1 MKALKYVLY
10 AVGALVVL
18 VVIVAIAVALLFDAN
33 KLKGEI
39 ERVVKQETGRTL
51 KLEGDLRLAFWPSIG
66 ASMGHASLS
75 ERASSASFASID
87 SAHVAVALLP
97 LLRGETLVDQ
107 VRLTGLK
114 VNLVKRADGKFNFDD
129 LLGAAAAPAKK
140 APAGVP
146 AKGTAS
152 SANVQFDISGVR
164 IERSSVTYRDLKSG
178 QQISVNELRLRT
190 GRIASG
196 VTGKL
201 ELGAVIKGNKPTL
214 DAKFDLSTGYRFEAG
229 PRTTLALN
237 GLDCKITVSS
247 PELPQK
253 TLTVPITGSVQADF
267 GKQTMHADL
276 AAKLDDSNIRAKL
289 GLESFVPAAYSFD
302 VDIDRLDVDRYL
314 PPRQEANGGGAGG
327 GGARTGKSAADTPVD
342 LSALKGLN
350 ARGRLHVGQLQ
361 VQGLKLAEVK
371 TDVRA
376 ARGRA
381 ELGPHSAKL
390 YQGSIAGA
398 LMLDGNTNGV
408 SLKDKLTDISIGPLI
423 KDVAQRD
430 VIEGRGNVALDVRAA
445 GASVN
450 AMKKSLA
457 GNAHIALHDGAIKG
471 FNLGEALRK
480 AESLTGSKTAQSQA
494 TDESQKTDFSEMTA
508 SFVIRNGVAH
518 NDDLSAKAPLFRVS
532 GAGDIDIGNSR
543 IEYRAK
549 ASVVGTAKGQGG
561 RERSALRGITVPV
574 RLTGPFDNVRYEVDY
589 GAVAAEAVKSQAK
602 KKIEEQ
608 LGGKAGGG
616 IEDKLRGLFKR

>member
-1 MKALKYVLY
+1 MKAFKYLLY
-10 AVGALVVL
+10 AIGALVVL
-18 VVIVAIAVALLFDAN
+18 AVVAAIAVVVLFDAN

-39 ERVVKQETGRTL
+39 ERVVKEDTGRTL
-51 KLEGDLRLAFWPSIG
+51 KLEGDLHLAFWPSIG
-66 ASMGHASLS
+66 ASMGRASLS
-75 ERASSASFASID
+75 ERTSAESFAAID

-97 LLRGETLVDQ
+97 LLHGETLVDQ
-107 VRLTGLK
+107 VQLTGLK

-140 APAGVP
+140 APESAAAKRP
-146 AKGTAS
+146 ASGAD
-152 SANVQFDISGVR
+152 VHFDISGVR
-164 IERSSVTYRDLKSG
+164 IERASVAYRDLKTG
-178 QQISVNELRLRT
+178 QQIAVDDLRLRT

-196 VTGKL
+196 IPGKL
-201 ELGAVIKGNKPTL
+201 ELAAVIKGNKPTL
-214 DAKFDLSTGYRFEAG
+214 DAKLDLSTGYRFEAG
-229 PRTTLALN
+229 ARTLALN

-267 GKQTMHADL
+267 GKDTVRADL
-276 AAKLDDSNIRAKL
+276 AAKLDDSKLRAKL
-289 GLESFVPAAYSFD
+289 GLEGFSPASYSFD
-302 VDIDRLDVDRYL
+302 VDVDRLDVDRYM
-314 PPRQEANGGGAGG
+314 PPRREAKGGAGG
-327 GGARTGKSAADTPVD
+327 GGAAGKSAGADTPVD

-376 ARGRA
+376 AGGRA

-390 YQGSIAGA
+390 YEGSMAGA
-398 LMLDGNTNGV
+398 LTLDANTNGV
-408 SLKDKLTDISIGPLI
+408 SLKDKLTDISIGPLVR
-423 KDVAQRD
+423 DVARRD
-430 VIEGRGNVALDVRAA
+430 VIEGRGNVALDLRAA

-457 GNAHIALHDGAIKG
+457 GNAQLALHDGAIKG

-480 AESLTGSKTAQSQA
+480 AESLTGSKPAQSQA
-494 TDESQKTDFSEMTA
+494 TDQSQKTDFSEMTA

-532 GAGDIDIGNSR
+532 GAGDIDIGKSR

-549 ASVVGTAKGQGG
+549 ASLVGSSKGQGG
-561 RERSALRGITVPV
+561 KERSELHGITVPV
-574 RLTGPFDNVRYEVDY
+574 RLTGPFDAVRYEVDY
-589 GAVAAEAVKSQAK
+589 GAVAAEAVKSQAAK
-602 KKIEEQ
+602 KLEER
-608 LGGKAGGG
+608 LGGKTGSG
-616 IEDKLRGLFKR
+616 IEDKLRGLFRR

>member
-1 MKALKYVLY
+1 MKALKYVFY
-10 AVGALVVL
+10 VVGALVAL
-18 VVIVAIAVALLFDAN
+18 AVIVAIAVAVLFDPN

-51 KLEGDLRLAFWPSIG
+51 KLEGDLRLAFWPSVG
-66 ASMGHASLS
+66 ASMGRASLS
-75 ERASSASFASID
+75 ERASTASFASID

-97 LLRGETLVDQ
+97 LLRGETLVDHVQ
-107 VRLTGLK
+107 LTGLK
-114 VNLVKRADGKFNFDD
+114 VNLVKRADGKYNFDD
-129 LLGAAAAPAKK
+129 LLGAAEAPAKK
-140 APAGVP
+140 APAGAP
-146 AKGTAS
+146 AKAS
-152 SANVQFDISGVR
+152 ASGANVQFDISGVR
-164 IERSSVTYRDLKSG
+164 IERSSLTYRDAKSG
-178 QQISVNELRLRT
+178 QQVAVNELRLRT
-190 GRIASG
+190 GRISSG
-196 VTGKL
+196 VPGKL
-201 ELGAVIKGNKPTL
+201 ELGAVIKGSKPTL
-214 DAKFDLSTGYRFEAG
+214 DAKFDLSTGYRFDAEL
-229 PRTTLALN
+229 RTLALN
-237 GLDCKITVSS
+237 GLDCKIVVSS

-267 GKQTMHADL
+267 GKNVVHADL
-276 AAKLDDSNIRAKL
+276 TAKLDDSTIRAKL
-289 GLESFVPAAYSFD
+289 GLESIAPAAYSFD

-314 PPRQEANGGGAGG
+314 PERHEAKAGGAGG
-327 GGARTGKSAADTPVD
+327 GGARAGKSAAADTPVD

-350 ARGRLHVGQLQ
+350 ARGRLRVGQLQ

-371 TDVRA
+371 SDVRA

-398 LMLDGNTNGV
+398 LTLDGNANGV
-408 SLKDKLTDISIGPLI
+408 SLKDKLTDVSIGPLI

-457 GNAHIALHDGAIKG
+457 GNAQIALHDGAIKG

-480 AESLTGSKTAQSQA
+480 AESLTGSSTAQTQA
-494 TDESQKTDFSEMTA
+494 TDQSQKTDFSEMTA

-561 RERSALRGITVPV
+561 RERSELRGLTVPV
-574 RLTGPFDNVRYEVDY
+574 RLTGPFDAVRYEVDY
-589 GAVAAEAVKSQAK
+589 GAVAAEAVKSQAAK
-602 KKIEEQ
+602 RIEEQ
-608 LGGKAGGG
+608 LGGKGGGG
-616 IEDKLRGLFKR
+616 IEDRLRGLFKR

>member
-1 MKALKYVLY
+1 M
-10 AVGALVVL
+10 
-18 VVIVAIAVALLFDAN
+18 
-33 KLKGEI
+33 
-39 ERVVKQETGRTL
+39 
-51 KLEGDLRLAFWPSIG
+51 
-66 ASMGHASLS
+66 
-75 ERASSASFASID
+75 
-87 SAHVAVALLP
+87 
-97 LLRGETLVDQ
+97 
-107 VRLTGLK
+107 
-114 VNLVKRADGKFNFDD
+114 
-129 LLGAAAAPAKK
+129 
-140 APAGVP
+140 
-146 AKGTAS
+146 
-152 SANVQFDISGVR
+152 
-164 IERSSVTYRDLKSG
+164 
-178 QQISVNELRLRT
+178 
-190 GRIASG
+190 
-196 VTGKL
+196 
-201 ELGAVIKGNKPTL
+201 
-214 DAKFDLSTGYRFEAG
+214 
-229 PRTTLALN
+229 
-237 GLDCKITVSS
+237 
-247 PELPQK
+247 
-253 TLTVPITGSVQADF
+253 
-267 GKQTMHADL
+267 
-276 AAKLDDSNIRAKL
+276 
-289 GLESFVPAAYSFD
+289 
-302 VDIDRLDVDRYL
+302 
-314 PPRQEANGGGAGG
+314 
-327 GGARTGKSAADTPVD
+327 
-342 LSALKGLN
+342 
-350 ARGRLHVGQLQ
+350 
-361 VQGLKLAEVK
+361 
-371 TDVRA
+371 RA

-398 LMLDGNTNGV
+398 LVLDGNTNGV

-457 GNAHIALHDGAIKG
+457 GNARIALHDGAIKG

-494 TDESQKTDFSEMTA
+494 TDQSQKTDFSEMTA

-532 GAGDIDIGNSR
+532 GTGDIDIGNSR